1 VPAAGA
7 PVVDGSG
14 RPGAG
19 RLVPA
24 APKGEWLSSAILYV
38 AIVAIWAGVL
48 IPRWLRRDSS
58 ASTVAAEAEDETVV
72 DSAIEEEPE
81 PEPAVSAPRRRRRS
95 DASSERRSVPAVPA
109 FPVSVPAVPAVPVS
123 VPAVHAVHV
132 SGPGS
137 DEDRAE
143 PADRAHRRVLSARR
157 RLLLIL
163 LALGIAAGALAGT
176 RMAAWWVVVPP
187 SVMLLGYLLLL
198 RAAVKAGAERREMAQ
213 YLMARAAA
221 EAARV
226 PAQRPAPARRVAAG
240 RPAAS
245 APASPAARTARASE
259 AKIISIPAA
268 PDPEEIYDQYADAKL
283 RAVGD

>member
-1 VPAAGA
+1 MPAAGA

-176 RMAAWWVVVPP
+176 RMAAWWEI
-187 SVMLLGYLLLL
+187 G
-198 RAAVKAGAERREMAQ
+198 RAHV
-213 YLMARAAA
+213 
-221 EAARV
+221 
-226 PAQRPAPARRVAAG
+226 
-240 RPAAS
+240 
-245 APASPAARTARASE
+245 
-259 AKIISIPAA
+259 
-268 PDPEEIYDQYADAKL
+268 
-283 RAVGD
+283 